1 MPGVEMYPIQTILDA
16 NNIIVIVYNIYV
28 SHCMIPIIWKI
39 IVLNLVIYP
48 LNLHVELINIG
59 RIKELQ

>member
-1 MPGVEMYPIQTILDA
+1 MPRCFWGASVFGVHPP
-16 NNIIVIVYNIYV
+16 VYNIYV

-39 IVLNLVIYP
+39 MVLNLVIYP

-59 RIKELQ
+59 RMKELQ